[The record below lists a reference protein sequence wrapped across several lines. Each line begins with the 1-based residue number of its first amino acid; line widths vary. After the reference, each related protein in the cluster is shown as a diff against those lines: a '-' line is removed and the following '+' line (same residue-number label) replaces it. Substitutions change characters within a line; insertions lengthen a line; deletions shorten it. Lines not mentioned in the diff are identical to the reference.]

1 MSTNVAL
8 LMVQCQIALGLTQKA
23 MGELLGK
30 DRRTIQRWQ
39 DRGCILMPDDA
50 ETLAKALRPEHPD
63 LADAVLAL
71 GHETANIL
79 GMAPA
84 VTPEVMEILQTAAE
98 AGGVSAEHPPRGAH
112 GCVRQG
118 RARWLRRQGGRRRD
132 DGEARLDGSLRDT
145 TRIG

>member
-39 DRGCILMPDDA
+39 DRGCTLMPDDA

-71 GHETANIL
+71 GHETAKIL

-84 VTPEVMEILQTAAE
+84 VTPEVIEEILQTAAE
-98 AGGVSAEHPPRGAH
+98 AGGVSADTL
-112 GCVRQG
+112 
-118 RARWLRRQGGRRRD
+118 RAALTAAFVKVVQ
-132 DGEARLDGSLRDT
+132 DGFDIRAVVAGMMARPG
-145 TRIG
+145 